1 MVNTELSIRIV
12 KVAVEV
18 LLFPHAS
25 VDVKATPIEELQE
38 VVVQVWVKWLSLHTR
53 LLSHKSVATAPP
65 FVASHA
71 IYPYLVLISSFA
83 KSISIGGLSYD
94 GRWLSINDINT

>member
-1 MVNTELSIRIV
+1 MVNTELSIRNV

-71 IYPYLVLISSFA
+71 IYPVFSFDQLLR
-83 KSISIGGLSYD
+83 KKHFHWRLEL
-94 GRWLSINDINT
+94 RWSVVEYQ